1 MAKLDENED
10 LDALIDR
17 AVDTFFVEEPGP
29 DERAGWESSEETAPP
44 EPAPEVASPSGEAEP
59 SFAEAV
65 DSLFMNSFEEEPS
78 PEEDFSTQQAPPSSF
93 RKTPSLEVDFST
105 PSSGRSTRQQA
116 SEQLPDFS
124 TSTVITSGD
133 PDTDLAID
141 LAVDT
146 LFVEEPDTPAPET
159 TQLDVMPT
167 EPFEPPERLTQRGA
181 ADSKAEQM
189 LRSAAGKAHVV
200 EPQVPGQA
208 IPEGPDYDE
217 AMAQEIQR
225 HMHTLYKEA
234 SHEQSTPAKRP
245 TTSKPVPRG
254 APPSKA
260 VDAFPLRQLQEA
272 ILTLEWEI
280 SRRSV
285 TVLAN
290 ELRKVRIRF
299 QDNVTVDFAALSM
312 RVVLDYVVKRMSR
325 AHPESIRFL
334 LDVTDY
340 LGKSIESSSRDP
352 LSAFHDILSRYEK
365 YKSAVRRAEGIPD
378 RKPPI
383 LKELSI
389 KDPEAFAQMVR
400 IQALALKRAGE
411 SLADR
416 MHTTPDPENLIRSFR
431 FLVNRAVNR
440 ILESTREGEGAKPVQ
455 HRTRNKS

>member
-29 DERAGWESSEETAPP
+29 DERAAWESTQEREAPAPP
-44 EPAPEVASPSGEAEP
+44 PKAMKPAGGAAEP
-59 SFAEAV
+59 SLEEAV
-65 DSLFMNSFEEEPS
+65 DSLFMSAFEDEPS
-78 PEEDFSTQQAPPSSF
+78 PAEDFAAPQARPSSVRQTPPPPQDFSAPPSGQ
-93 RKTPSLEVDFST
+93 RTHRRAQEP
-105 PSSGRSTRQQA
+105 
-116 SEQLPDFS
+116 LPDFG

-133 PDTDLAID
+133 PDTDREID
-141 LAVDT
+141 VAVDT

-159 TQLDVMPT
+159 TQLEITPT
-167 EPFEPPERLTQRGA
+167 EPFEPPQKPPRAIPANHR
-181 ADSKAEQM
+181 AEQM
-189 LRSAAGKAHVV
+189 LRSATEQAHAASARRH
-200 EPQVPGQA
+200 EPSA
-208 IPEGPDYDE
+208 PEGPDYDG

-234 SHEQSTPAKRP
+234 SHEQASPAKRP
-245 TTSKPVPRG
+245 TTSKPAPRKTP
-254 APPSKA
+254 APKA
-260 VDAFPLRQLQEA
+260 ADTFPLRQLQEA

-290 ELRKVRIRF
+290 ELRKVRVSF
-299 QDNVTVDFAALSM
+299 KDNVTVDFAALSM

-340 LGKSIESSSRDP
+340 LGKSIDTSATDP
-352 LSAFHDILSRYEK
+352 LTAFHYILTRYEK

-389 KDPEAFAQMVR
+389 KDPGAFVEMVR
-400 IQALALKRAGE
+400 VQTLALKRAGE

-416 MHTTPDPENLIRSFR
+416 MHSAPDPEHMIRSFR
-431 FLVNRAVNR
+431 FLVNRVVNR
-440 ILESTREGEGAKPVQ
+440 ILESTREGQAAKPVQ
-455 HRTRNKS
+455 PKTRK